1 MADKSEERSA
11 GPVEL
16 RQFTIDPASVQL
28 LKHAYCL
35 QNRLVIL
42 GSVDPKAGTA
52 VTVGFVEPGDAALV
66 AEVAAVLDRPVC
78 AVQLNAFEIRK
89 ALEAGFLLPPSGRE
103 PARLTLK
110 PPKELS
116 FDPNTP
122 AATILSEVLAR
133 GVQIGASDI
142 HFESYE
148 DDIDV
153 RVRVDGI
160 LHHVNTA
167 LSRENIAAVVSR
179 LKIIAGLDIAE
190 RRVAQDGRVNAVLEE
205 GEKKRNID
213 FRVSVVPG
221 PFGEDAVLRILDSA
235 KPLLGLV
242 DLGFAREELARLES
256 LISNPE
262 GMLLVTGPTGSGK
275 TTTLYAAINQ
285 INTINNKILTVE
297 DPIEYL
303 FPKVNQKQVSGQMG
317 FAAYARSFMR
327 QNPDIILIGEIRD
340 EETAQAALRAA
351 QTGHLVLST
360 LHTGDAVRTV
370 SRLRTLGL
378 ESGLVASTLLGALS
392 QRLLRRLCPAC
403 RREAPASPA
412 ERRRLRLEEGER
424 DFFTAVGCAECG
436 GDGYKGRIGVYEL
449 FVLDEE
455 LAELVADEAPVHR
468 IRRRA
473 LEAGMRSLLEDA
485 LDKARAG
492 STTLAEIL
500 RVVPYRIIAADRG

>member
-1 MADKSEERSA
+1 VR
-11 GPVEL
+11 
-16 RQFTIDPASVQL
+16 
-28 LKHAYCL
+28 
-35 QNRLVIL
+35 
-42 GSVDPKAGTA
+42 
-52 VTVGFVEPGDAALV
+52 
-66 AEVAAVLDRPVC
+66 
-78 AVQLNAFEIRK
+78 AVQLNAFEIHK

-103 PARLTLK
+103 PVRLTLK

-116 FDPNTP
+116 FEPNTP

-148 DDIDV
+148 NDIDV

-160 LHHVNTA
+160 LHHLNTA

-179 LKIIAGLDIAE
+179 LKILAGLDIAE
-190 RRVAQDGRVNAVLEE
+190 RRVAQDGRVNAVLED
-205 GEKKRNID
+205 GTKKRNID

-235 KPLLGLV
+235 KPLLGLD

-256 LISNPE
+256 LITNPE

-303 FPKVNQKQVSGQMG
+303 FPKVNQKQVSDQMG

-340 EETAQAALRAA
+340 EETAEAALRAA

-378 ESGLVASTLLGALS
+378 ESGLVASTLLGAIS

-403 RREAPASPA
+403 RREAPASLD
-412 ERRRLRLEEGER
+412 ERRRLCLKDGER
-424 DFFTAVGCAECG
+424 GFFAAGGCAECG
-436 GDGYKGRIGVYEL
+436 GDGYRGRIGAYEL

-455 LAELVADEAPVHR
+455 LAELIADETPAHR
-468 IRRRA
+468 IRQRA
-473 LEAGMRSLLEDA
+473 LEKGMRSLLDDA
-485 LDKARAG
+485 LDKAQAG

-500 RVVPYRIIAADRG
+500 RVVPYRIIATDRG

>member
-1 MADKSEERSA
+1 M
-11 GPVEL
+11 
-16 RQFTIDPASVQL
+16 
-28 LKHAYCL
+28 
-35 QNRLVIL
+35 
-42 GSVDPKAGTA
+42 
-52 VTVGFVEPGDAALV
+52 
-66 AEVAAVLDRPVC
+66 
-78 AVQLNAFEIRK
+78 
-89 ALEAGFLLPPSGRE
+89 
-103 PARLTLK
+103 
-110 PPKELS
+110 
-116 FDPNTP
+116 
-122 AATILSEVLAR
+122 
-133 GVQIGASDI
+133 QIGASDI

-160 LHHVNTA
+160 LHHLNTA
-167 LSRENIAAVVSR
+167 LSRENIAPLVSR
-179 LKIIAGLDIAE
+179 LKILAGLDIAE

-205 GEKKRNID
+205 GAKKRNID
-213 FRVSVVPG
+213 FRVSIVPG

-235 KPLLGLV
+235 KPLLGLD

-256 LISNPE
+256 LITNPE

-303 FPKVNQKQVSGQMG
+303 FPKVNQKQVSDQMG

-378 ESGLVASTLLGALS
+378 DSTSLQARSSGRSRSACSAASARPAGA
-392 QRLLRRLCPAC
+392 R
-403 RREAPASPA
+403 
-412 ERRRLRLEEGER
+412 
-424 DFFTAVGCAECG
+424 
-436 GDGYKGRIGVYEL
+436 
-449 FVLDEE
+449 
-455 LAELVADEAPVHR
+455 
-468 IRRRA
+468 RRRA
-473 LEAGMRSLLEDA
+473 SPSVAGSASGRMSRVSSRRAAAPSAAATATRGGSASTNSSSSTRSWPNSSPRRPRRTGSASVLSRRGCAASSTMPSTRRGPDRQRSPRSCGWCRTGSSPPTAAKRAANVLDLEQFEANNPDKYGKTLLEGEGFSAKGHSRITD
-485 LDKARAG
+485 DDPRDFRRGHHEKIRRQRHG
-492 STTLAEIL
+492 SVASG
-500 RVVPYRIIAADRG
+500 A

>member
-1 MADKSEERSA
+1 
-11 GPVEL
+11 
-16 RQFTIDPASVQL
+16 
-28 LKHAYCL
+28 
-35 QNRLVIL
+35 
-42 GSVDPKAGTA
+42 
-52 VTVGFVEPGDAALV
+52 
-66 AEVAAVLDRPVC
+66 
-78 AVQLNAFEIRK
+78 
-89 ALEAGFLLPPSGRE
+89 
-103 PARLTLK
+103 
-110 PPKELS
+110 
-116 FDPNTP
+116 
-122 AATILSEVLAR
+122 
-133 GVQIGASDI
+133 
-142 HFESYE
+142 
-148 DDIDV
+148 
-153 RVRVDGI
+153 
-160 LHHVNTA
+160 
-167 LSRENIAAVVSR
+167 
-179 LKIIAGLDIAE
+179 
-190 RRVAQDGRVNAVLEE
+190 
-205 GEKKRNID
+205 
-213 FRVSVVPG
+213 
-221 PFGEDAVLRILDSA
+221 
-235 KPLLGLV
+235 
-242 DLGFAREELARLES
+242 LES
-256 LISNPE
+256 LITNPE

-303 FPKVNQKQVSGQMG
+303 FPKVNQKQVSDQMG

-403 RREAPASPA
+403 RREAPASLA
-412 ERRRLRLEEGER
+412 ESRRLRLGEGER
-424 DFFTAVGCAECG
+424 GFFTAGGCAECG
-436 GDGYKGRIGVYEL
+436 GDGYKGRLGVYEL

-455 LAELVADEAPVHR
+455 LAELVADEAPAHR
-468 IRRRA
+468 IRQRA
-473 LEAGMRSLLEDA
+473 LEKGMRSLLDDA